1 MLDKLSVLPFGIVPS
16 SIQKRVSLWLM
27 FVQKQV
33 KYDLSHTHSAGNCL
47 VMAFLLAIVNG
58 VGASALCAGIIW
70 MCTRPLPGILLLL
83 ISVSSDFVSL
93 HVDVCM
99 CMCFFMYE
107 STRICVCVCM

>member
-1 MLDKLSVLPFGIVPS
+1 MV
-16 SIQKRVSLWLM
+16 
-27 FVQKQV
+27 VQQQV

-93 HVDVCM
+93 HVAVCM
-99 CMCFFMYE
+99 CMCLCVCECTCM
-107 STRICVCVCM
+107 CVCVCIERGIYSLESPSRSLVLAFV

>member
-1 MLDKLSVLPFGIVPS
+1 MGCWIKKFPRVFLRARSTLSFCF
-16 SIQKRVSLWLM
+16 SLWLM

-93 HVDVCM
+93 HVAAHV
-99 CMCFFMYE
+99 F
-107 STRICVCVCM
+107 VCV